1 MEFFV
6 KQSDLLRELQ
16 LAQGVMEKK
25 STIPVL
31 SHVLLQASKFSLQ
44 LTSTDLELACRSS
57 CPAKVRADG
66 AVAVHARRLLE
77 IVRSVGD
84 SEIRFRLQENNWLQ
98 ITCGRPSFK
107 LAGLEGDKFP
117 AMPAVPASRATIPGK
132 TLSGLIERTV
142 FAAGNEENRYTINGA
157 LLILKPNSATM
168 VATDGHRLA
177 LAECDQQIVGLEK
190 ETRLLIPK
198 RALNQAR
205 SLVSEAGEAGI
216 VEIGSDDKH
225 HFFSAQGRLLIARM
239 MTGNFP
245 NYESVLPREQKVVLE
260 LDAAQVTAAVRRVSL
275 LADEKSNAIHLALL
289 RDRIEI
295 SSSGVNY
302 GEATEVL
309 DGQND
314 LEPTKIGF
322 NYTFLLEFFGVVKK
336 GEKVRMAFKDEMS
349 AVDLVP
355 VQEGFRY
362 RYVVMPMRG

>member
-16 LAQGVMEKK
+16 LAQGVVEKK

-31 SHVLLQASKFSLQ
+31 SHIFLQALKFSLQ

-98 ITCGRPSFK
+98 ITCGRSSFK
-107 LAGLEGDKFP
+107 LADLEGDKFP
-117 AMPAVPASRATIPGK
+117 AMPAVPACCATLPGK
-132 TLSGLIERTV
+132 TLSGLIERTE
-142 FAAGNEENRYTINGA
+142 FAAGNEANR
-157 LLILKPNSATM
+157 
-168 VATDGHRLA
+168 
-177 LAECDQQIVGLEK
+177 
-190 ETRLLIPK
+190 
-198 RALNQAR
+198 
-205 SLVSEAGEAGI
+205 
-216 VEIGSDDKH
+216 
-225 HFFSAQGRLLIARM
+225 FFSAQGRLLIARM

-260 LDAAQVTAAVRRVSL
+260 LDADQVTAAVRRVSL

-289 RDRIEI
+289 QDRIEI

-314 LEPTKIGF
+314 LEPIKIGF
-322 NYTFLLEFFGVVKK
+322 NYKFLLEFFEVVKK

>member
-6 KQSDLLRELQ
+6 KQSDFLRELQ
-16 LAQGVMEKK
+16 LAQGVVEKK

-57 CPAKVRADG
+57 CSAKVRADG

-98 ITCGRPSFK
+98 ITCGRSSFK

-117 AMPAVPASRATIPGK
+117 AMPAVPACCATLPGK

-157 LLILKPNSATM
+157 LLILKPNSATI

-216 VEIGSDDKH
+216 VGTPVRFQPMIARRKNDDKTD
-225 HFFSAQGRLLIARM
+225 FI
-239 MTGNFP
+239 
-245 NYESVLPREQKVVLE
+245 
-260 LDAAQVTAAVRRVSL
+260 
-275 LADEKSNAIHLALL
+275 
-289 RDRIEI
+289 
-295 SSSGVNY
+295 
-302 GEATEVL
+302 EATRPQNIS
-309 DGQND
+309 GQ
-314 LEPTKIGF
+314 L
-322 NYTFLLEFFGVVKK
+322 
-336 GEKVRMAFKDEMS
+336 
-349 AVDLVP
+349 
-355 VQEGFRY
+355 
-362 RYVVMPMRG
+362 

>member
-1 MEFFV
+1 MLF
-6 KQSDLLRELQ
+6 
-16 LAQGVMEKK
+16 
-25 STIPVL
+25 
-31 SHVLLQASKFSLQ
+31 
-44 LTSTDLELACRSS
+44 RS
-57 CPAKVRADG
+57 
-66 AVAVHARRLLE
+66 
-77 IVRSVGD
+77 
-84 SEIRFRLQENNWLQ
+84 
-98 ITCGRPSFK
+98 
-107 LAGLEGDKFP
+107 
-117 AMPAVPASRATIPGK
+117 
-132 TLSGLIERTV
+132 
-142 FAAGNEENRYTINGA
+142 
-157 LLILKPNSATM
+157 
-168 VATDGHRLA
+168 
-177 LAECDQQIVGLEK
+177 
-190 ETRLLIPK
+190 
-198 RALNQAR
+198 
-205 SLVSEAGEAGI
+205 
-216 VEIGSDDKH
+216 
-225 HFFSAQGRLLIARM
+225 GRLLIARM

-245 NYESVLPREQKVVLE
+245 NYESVLPRDHKVVLE